1 MSSEAVE
8 QRFNALRQ
16 SPAHGIVSPSSRSAN
31 RMDANMDLSL
41 DSRVLSPADAPLPG
55 ISLSATD
62 TASKGDC
69 LCSWN
74 SLLECRTVL
83 LAERGLFRA
92 GLKQMLQKHCIPVI
106 GEGRDITGLLDA
118 MQTQP
123 IPELVI
129 CHVESDRND
138 ENPLGVITD
147 LRRHFPQANL
157 VVLADSCTRS
167 LLANFALAEVNA
179 ILLTSISSEVLLS
192 SLKLV
197 LAGQLL
203 LPAEILSLIAD
214 SASAQPSPG
223 PAPTKNGIMPA
234 GRTIRGNTNQIEAPL
249 EDIIAALP
257 QLTVHLSQR
266 ERQVMQCLVSGLS
279 NKQIARELDIVEGT
293 VKVYLKLLS
302 RKIKVTNRTQLA
314 IWAQY

>member
-1 MSSEAVE
+1 MDSSSIDSTS
-8 QRFNALRQ
+8 RPN
-16 SPAHGIVSPSSRSAN
+16 SSAR
-31 RMDANMDLSL
+31 DF
-41 DSRVLSPADAPLPG
+41 RVLGPADAPLPG

-62 TASKGDC
+62 TTSKGDC
-69 LCSWN
+69 LYSRN

-83 LAERGLFRA
+83 LGERGLFRA

-106 GEGRDITGLLDA
+106 GEGQDITGLLDA

-129 CHVESDRND
+129 CHIASDRND
-138 ENPLGVITD
+138 ESPLGVITD

-157 VVLADSCTRS
+157 VVLADRCTSS
-167 LLANFALAEVNA
+167 LLANFVLAEVNA

-192 SLKLV
+192 SLNLV

-203 LPAEILSLIAD
+203 LPAEILSLITDGAL
-214 SASAQPSPG
+214 AQSSPG
-223 PAPTKNGIMPA
+223 PTPTKNGIMPA
-234 GRTIRGNTNQIEAPL
+234 GRTIRGNTNQVEAPL
-249 EDIIAALP
+249 PNIIAVLP
-257 QLTVHLSQR
+257 QLTVPLSQR
-266 ERQVMQCLVSGLS
+266 ERQVMHCLVSGLS
-279 NKQIARELDIVEGT
+279 NKQIARELNIVEGT

-314 IWAQY
+314 IWALRQSHQFASDDMGDSFEMHNAQEG